1 VIPEHRPT
9 VADEPRRASAIV
21 PELDAQDRGSRA
33 ADTDPSL
40 GSPAVPSAPQP
51 AIAPLEHAQRRAAA
65 DVLVRAFDD
74 SPIMRY
80 LLPGE
85 RLRVRGLR
93 AFFGAAVN
101 DALPFGEVWAARVDG
116 AVAALAPVAPRAP
129 RRLTRS
135 LRYLSVVERAH
146 PKEPHWYLG
155 FLGVDPP
162 LQGQGI
168 GTRLLE
174 AVLPRIDESG
184 EAAYLETDKE
194 RNIPYYARQRFEL
207 VDTLH
212 PATGGP
218 PTWTMWRA
226 PR

>member
-1 VIPEHRPT
+1 
-9 VADEPRRASAIV
+9 VAPAPAPAIV
-21 PELDAQDRGSRA
+21 PLEREQRG
-33 ADTDPSL
+33 
-40 GSPAVPSAPQP
+40 G
-51 AIAPLEHAQRRAAA
+51 AAA
-65 DVLVRAFDD
+65 VLVRAFDD

-85 RLRVRGLR
+85 RLRAHGLR
-93 AFFGAAVN
+93 TFFRAAFD
-101 DALPFGEVWAARVDG
+101 DALPFGEVWAATIDG
-116 AVAALAPVAPRAP
+116 AVVGTAVWLPPGRYPATGMRAVRQLAALSTLAPRAP
-129 RRLTRS
+129 RRLPRS
-135 LRYLSVVERAH
+135 LRYLREVERVH

-174 AVLPRIDESG
+174 AVLPRVDESG
-184 EAAYLETDKE
+184 EAAYLETDRD

-207 VDTLH
+207 VDTVH
-212 PATGGP
+212 PAADGP

-226 PR
+226 PNG

>member
-1 VIPEHRPT
+1 M
-9 VADEPRRASAIV
+9 
-21 PELDAQDRGSRA
+21 
-33 ADTDPSL
+33 
-40 GSPAVPSAPQP
+40 
-51 AIAPLEHAQRRAAA
+51 IANLERTQRRAAA
-65 DVLVRAFDD
+65 DVLGRAFDD

-80 LLPGE
+80 LLPSE
-85 RLRVRGLR
+85 RLRVRGLH
-93 AFFGAAVN
+93 AFFGAAVT
-101 DALPFGEVWAARVDG
+101 DALPFGEVWAATVDG
-116 AVAALAPVAPRAP
+116 ALAGSAVWLPPGRYPATGMRAVRQLAALAPIAPRAP
-129 RRLTRS
+129 RRLSRS

-184 EAAYLETDKE
+184 EPAYLETDKE

-212 PATGGP
+212 PAADGP